1 MESGSPSGKEALEVR
16 YAAKDGSGHVRFVGG
31 RSTDGRLWRLSVAAL
46 VESIEGGSRFFVAT
60 GSETLLLT
68 ISRDARGKAILNA
81 GLMGDGILDRLPR
94 MPDSD

>member
-1 MESGSPSGKEALEVR
+1 METGSPSGKEALEVR
-16 YAAKDGSGHVRFVGG
+16 YVAKDGSGHVRFVGG
-31 RSTDGRLWRLSVAAL
+31 RSADGRLWRLSVQAL

-68 ISRDARGKAILNA
+68 ITRDARGKAILSA
-81 GLMGDGILDRLPR
+81 GLMGDGVLDRLPR

>member
-46 VESIEGGSRFFVAT
+46 VESIEGGREKVPQDWIVVDKQQTQSAPLAIASRA
-60 GSETLLLT
+60 
-68 ISRDARGKAILNA
+68 
-81 GLMGDGILDRLPR
+81 
-94 MPDSD
+94 

>member
-1 MESGSPSGKEALEVR
+1 METGSPSGKEALEVR
-16 YAAKDGSGHVRFVGG
+16 YVAKDGSGHVRFVGG
-31 RSTDGRLWRLSVAAL
+31 RSADGRLWRLSVQAL

>member
-31 RSTDGRLWRLSVAAL
+31 RSADGRVWRLSVAAL